1 MVREP
6 GHLVDVMPT
15 LVELA
20 GAEYPARFDGHD
32 IRPMSGRSFAGAF
45 EGELLIRSVQI
56 FWEHEGN
63 KAVRDGKWKLVEQFG
78 APWQLYDQRSART
91 ETSALVEIGRAHG
104 GTPVNNHQAKCTS

>member
-1 MVREP
+1 MSDWSSAVCSSDRGGIATPLIASWPAGIDAKVRGTMVREP

-45 EGELLIRSVQI
+45 EGELLIRSVP
-56 FWEHEGN
+56 
-63 KAVRDGKWKLVEQFG
+63 K
-78 APWQLYDQRSART
+78 
-91 ETSALVEIGRAHG
+91 IGRASCRERVCH
-104 GTPVNNHQAKCTS
+104 